1 MARGWAQTEITGDL
15 PPGGGCYKREELAG
29 LLLTLHLFISIRPQ
43 PDGVAWSWTVS
54 PQDCELT

>member
-43 PDGVAWSWTVS
+43 PDGVAWS